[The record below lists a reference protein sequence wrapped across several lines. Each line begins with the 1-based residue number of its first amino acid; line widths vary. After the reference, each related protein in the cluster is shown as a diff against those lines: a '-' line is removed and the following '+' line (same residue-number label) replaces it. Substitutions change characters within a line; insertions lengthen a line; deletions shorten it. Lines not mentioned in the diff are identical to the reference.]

1 MKFQAVLPC
10 AHRVLP
16 RIALLL
22 IPLLTAPLLS
32 AQDAKQP
39 VVEMRDG
46 GVNQVLQS
54 IYIPVLL
61 NAPFT
66 AIVHTEWARPM
77 PGGGNVVTVN
87 QRRVARDSRGRLYE
101 ERWLLVPKDSGIESR
116 MNVIQIAD
124 PDTHTIYNCLMLEKP
139 IRCVLQDYTATASA
153 TYVPATGTTGP
164 LANNAGY
171 QTHEDLGVRYV
182 EGLDCTGSRDV
193 TTWNKGVFGN
203 DRPVV
208 ASREFWHS
216 AKIGINLISHVTGPN
231 VGNQNFTVT
240 DVNLAEPD
248 PALFLLP
255 PGSVVDDRRGPSQP
269 ER

>member
-1 MKFQAVLPC
+1 M
-10 AHRVLP
+10 
-16 RIALLL
+16 
-22 IPLLTAPLLS
+22 
-32 AQDAKQP
+32 AQQSQPP

-54 IYIPVLL
+54 IFIPVLL

-77 PGGGNVVTVN
+77 PGGGNVISVN
-87 QRRVARDSRGRLYE
+87 QRRVARDSQGRIYE

-116 MNVIQIAD
+116 MNVIQVAD
-124 PDTHTIYNCLMLEKP
+124 PETHTLYNCWMLENP
-139 IRCVLQDYTATASA
+139 HRCVLQDYADTASA
-153 TYVPATGTTGP
+153 VYVPATGKTGQLP
-164 LANNAGY
+164 NNAGY
-171 QTHEDLGVRYV
+171 QTHEDLGVRYI

-216 AKIGINLISHVTGPN
+216 ARIGINLISLVTGPN
-231 VGNQNFTVT
+231 VGNQSFKVT
-240 DVNLAEPD
+240 DVDLAEPD
-248 PALFLLP
+248 PALFQLP
-255 PGSVVDDRRGPSQP
+255 AGSVVVDRRSSSQAAK
-269 ER
+269 

>member
-1 MKFQAVLPC
+1 M
-10 AHRVLP
+10 
-16 RIALLL
+16 IALLFVPIL
-22 IPLLTAPLLS
+22 P
-32 AQDAKQP
+32 AQDTQHP

-46 GVNQVLQS
+46 GANLVLQS
-54 IYIPVLL
+54 IYSPVLL

-87 QRRVARDSRGRLYE
+87 QRRVARDSQGRIYE

-124 PDTHTIYNCLMLEKP
+124 PETHTLYNCLMLEKP
-139 IRCVLQDYTATASA
+139 HRCILQDYTGTASA
-153 TYVPATGTTGP
+153 TYVPAIGTTGP
-164 LANNAGY
+164 LANNSGY

-182 EGLDCTGSRDV
+182 EGLDCSGTRDV

-208 ASREFWHS
+208 ATREFWHS
-216 AKIGINLISHVTGPN
+216 AQIGINLISHVTGPN
-231 VGNQNFTVT
+231 VGDQSFKVT

-248 PALFLLP
+248 SALFQLP
-255 PGSVVDDRRGPSQP
+255 AGFVVDDRRHSALPR
-269 ER
+269 E

>member
-1 MKFQAVLPC
+1 MKPQAALPC
-10 AHRVLP
+10 A
-16 RIALLL
+16 
-22 IPLLTAPLLS
+22 LLTVLLAPLLAPLLL
-32 AQDAKQP
+32 AQQAQPP

-46 GVNQVLQS
+46 GVNLVLQS

-77 PGGGNVVTVN
+77 PGGGNVISVN
-87 QRRVARDSRGRLYE
+87 QRRVARDSMGRIYE
-101 ERWLLVPKDSGIESR
+101 ERWYLVPKDSGIESR

-124 PDTHTIYNCLMLEKP
+124 PDTHTQYNCLMLEKP
-139 IRCVLQDYTATASA
+139 HRCILDEYSGTASA
-153 TYVPATGTTGP
+153 IYVPATGTTGP

-193 TTWNKGVFGN
+193 TTYNKGVFGN

-208 ASREFWHS
+208 STREFWHS
-216 AKIGINLISHVTGPN
+216 ARIGINLISLVSGPHVGD
-231 VGNQNFTVT
+231 QSFKVT

-248 PALFLLP
+248 PSLFQLP
-255 PGSVVDDRRGPSQP
+255 AGFAVVDRRHSSQP
-269 ER
+269 AQ